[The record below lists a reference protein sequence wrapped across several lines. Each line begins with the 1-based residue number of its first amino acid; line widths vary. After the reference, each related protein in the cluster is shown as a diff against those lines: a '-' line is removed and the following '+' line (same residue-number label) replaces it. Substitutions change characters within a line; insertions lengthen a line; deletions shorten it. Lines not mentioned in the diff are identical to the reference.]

1 MFREYLPTC
10 ITKLKNKK
18 LILFYK
24 CNFKLY
30 LQTEKEARDTPSPRG
45 QDESNHEE
53 DDDEPLGDD
62 EDEDEDEEEEDED
75 VKIEPKDEPVVHG
88 GGPTSLITQPHPSI
102 SSENNP
108 FHMFGNS
115 QDILAAITSSAGI
128 RLPHSELI
136 SPFHFCTKGL
146 KKDKKKIGLK

>member
-1 MFREYLPTC
+1 MFRDYLPTC
-10 ITKLKNKK
+10 ISKLKNWKS
-18 LILFYK
+18 ILFLKFFISNYI
-24 CNFKLY
+24 Y

-88 GGPTSLITQPHPSI
+88 GGPTSIITQPHPSI

-128 RLPHSELI
+128 RLPHSE
-136 SPFHFCTKGL
+136 
-146 KKDKKKIGLK
+146 